1 MSGREWTRELTIG
14 KGERWGLAVVALFLA
29 GMAVGGLAVYN
40 FMSARD
46 YYLPTAA
53 ALLLMLL
60 ACALAAVKSD
70 EEKSKERRAGG

>member
-1 MSGREWTRELTIG
+1 MSGRGGARELTIG
-14 KGERWGLAVVALFLA
+14 NGEKWGLAVVLIFLA
-29 GMAVGGLAVYN
+29 GMAVGGVAVHN
-40 FMSARD
+40 FMNAHD

-70 EEKSKERRAGG
+70 EEEGEKK